1 MDVNV
6 KGVLICVR
14 AMSAA
19 MTNQGPRTTK
29 SRNGTREIDRG
40 AIVKVALAKS
50 YAGLP
55 GKTAYVA
62 SKHAVMGI
70 TKNAGTRFF
79 SFLFSCRWTFRIG
92 LVTGVCE

>member
-1 MDVNV
+1 MDVIV

-19 MTNQGPRTTK
+19 MRDIG
-29 SRNGTREIDRG
+29 RG
-40 AIVKVALAKS
+40 GIVNVASAKS

-70 TKNAGTRFF
+70 TKNVGTRSF
-79 SFLFSCRWTFRIG
+79 SFLFFFLMSVGFRNWPG
-92 LVTGVCE
+92 D